1 MGDGPE
7 TTAGITL
14 RRVLRDAGVAGLGL
28 TALGGGLDG
37 LLSKAMAAAPKA
49 GSLKD
54 IDHVVILIQENRSF
68 DHYFGTLS
76 GVRGLGDSRG
86 RAAFTQRD
94 AGGHKVQPFR
104 LPKACLPDI
113 THDWAPQPA
122 HGVGRRPDGRLRARP
137 RGRRRIQYGD
147 RDDGRLQ
154 ALAPPFLLLACRCL
168 HDLRRVPLLGDRS
181 HRSEPVDV
189 DVGVDRPGGIGRRT
203 PLLETLVGSR
213 KTMANRF
220 TWTTMPERLH
230 AHQVSWKV
238 YTSPAAGVFDNV
250 LTYFKLFT
258 PGSKLA
264 AAGLDPCIRLTS
276 SPTWRPTGYPRSL
289 GC

>member
-1 MGDGPE
+1 MDAFVRVRGAADGSNTGIETMGYYKRSHLRFYYSLADAFTICDGYHCSVIGP
-7 TTAGITL
+7 TDPNRLMSMSASI
-14 RRVLRDAGVAGLGL
+14 D
-28 TALGGGLDG
+28 
-37 LLSKAMAAAPKA
+37 PA
-49 GSLKD
+49 GSD
-54 IDHVVILIQENRSF
+54 
-68 DHYFGTLS
+68 
-76 GVRGLGDSRG
+76 
-86 RAAFTQRD
+86 
-94 AGGHKVQPFR
+94 GG
-104 LPKACLPDI
+104 
-113 THDWAPQPA
+113 
-122 HGVGRRPDGRLRARP
+122 
-137 RGRRRIQYGD
+137 
-147 RDDGRLQ
+147 
-154 ALAPPFLLLACRCL
+154 
-168 HDLRRVPLLGDRS
+168 
-181 HRSEPVDV
+181 
-189 DVGVDRPGGIGRRT
+189 

-220 TWTTMPERLH
+220 TWATMPERLH